1 MSDLDKPRKR
11 LVRSDDR
18 WIGGVCGAVA
28 DYLNV
33 DANIVRLIT
42 VIATVL
48 GLGSMI
54 LVYLIAWVLIPSK

>member
-1 MSDLDKPRKR
+1 MNELDGPRKR

-28 DYLNV
+28 NYLNV
-33 DANIVRLIT
+33 DANVVRIVT
-42 VIATVL
+42 VVATVL

-54 LVYLIAWVLIPSK
+54 LVYLIAWILIPSD